1 MTTHIAPTD
10 ASVWKIVK
18 NEGEKVT
25 TGDQIV
31 ILESMK
37 MEIPVLAEL
46 DGTISKLYVTENQP
60 IEEDDPIAE
69 IE

>member
-1 MTTHIAPTD
+1 MTTHVAPTD

-18 NEGEKVT
+18 TEGENVT

-37 MEIPVLAEL
+37 MEIPVLAER
-46 DGTISKLYVTENQP
+46 DGTISKLHVVENQSV
-60 IEEDDPIAE
+60 EEDDPIAE